1 MVVGKTSSFIEGFEN
16 ITVDKNLLLQ
26 NLSSTL
32 DLLAANKNVPS
43 SQNMNMSALSSM
55 IPPNNMS
62 SMPPNNMPPMPP
74 MPPMPS
80 MMQPS
85 MNENIQPINLNN
97 PIMTQSQVSNPTM
110 SFETT
115 TQPQVTMPMNTLS
128 FNNPLNSLNEPS
140 FLNQQMNTPEITQS
154 QISQQK
160 SSFKNTK
167 ASFKDIKNKME
178 KLSNSKNDEG
188 NTDEESDDEDNT
200 ESFQNYTVE
209 SFEGSKVVE
218 SQHLRNMILAF
229 IISFIALMTICSI
242 YKLFSKMNKEK
253 RFLLSWLVCF
263 GIIFIFLEVSTY
275 L

>member
-43 SQNMNMSALSSM
+43 AQNMNMSALSSM
-55 IPPNNMS
+55 
-62 SMPPNNMPPMPP
+62 MPPNNMPP